1 MNSGQWLSLFRVGN
15 CCKSMTRNRPTEMR
29 SAFAAVRRG
38 TGGQYPQQ
46 RHWRVDRSI
55 TAAEL
60 ETRRNIHSQKSE
72 RISHAS
78 GAFSSVLWSP
88 SHDCFSHFFTRQ
100 FALSHHHINHRNQH
114 RTDNSPLTTEH
125 SARIYNTKT
134 YNYLSYN
141 TFFHPFNF
149 LQWHCT
155 LICCI
160 NCSTP
165 SPRHVLLC
173 NPKCSYS
180 SAGGIHG
187 RVLLFH

>member
-78 GAFSSVLWSP
+78 GASRPSFDHPHTIAFHIFSLGNLHLATITLITV
-88 SHDCFSHFFTRQ
+88 
-100 FALSHHHINHRNQH
+100 INTG
-114 RTDNSPLTTEH
+114 TDNSPQNTLLVYIILKLIIIYHTTLFP
-125 SARIYNTKT
+125 TP
-134 YNYLSYN
+134 L
-141 TFFHPFNF
+141 TFFNGTA
-149 LQWHCT
+149 L
-155 LICCI
+155 
-160 NCSTP
+160 
-165 SPRHVLLC
+165 
-173 NPKCSYS
+173 
-180 SAGGIHG
+180 
-187 RVLLFH
+187 